1 MVDKKAEAI
10 AKEIQGF
17 KDKCKILYKRN
28 FPSFF
33 DGNGDLY
40 CREPLMTSLFPLMTS
55 LFKVK
60 NCQKGFGEE
69 DHALYCQSLY
79 RSF

>member
-17 KDKCKILYKRN
+17 KDKCKIFYESN
-28 FPSFF
+28 FRSFF

-40 CREPLMTSLFPLMTS
+40 CKEPLMTSLFEI
-55 LFKVK
+55 K
-60 NCQKGFGEE
+60 NYQKGAFI
-69 DHALYCQSLY
+69 
-79 RSF
+79 